1 MAIKLQDLQGEHT
14 LTMDVAGQ
22 ATAGTADEFVIGPVP
37 FRAVVTAVRFTPKA
51 TITGAATNN
60 FSLSLRNRG
69 AAGAGTALVTAA
81 KTFASGTNAPAFI
94 ADALTVTPANAN
106 VNAGDVLTL
115 ERLVNGSGLAMP
127 AGAVTVTLQ
136 AR

>member
-1 MAIKLQDLQGEHT
+1 MAIKLQDIQGDHT
-14 LTMDVAGQ
+14 ITMDVAGQ
-22 ATAGTADEFVIGPVP
+22 GTAGTPDEFVIGPVP
-37 FRAVVTAVRFTPKA
+37 FRAVVTSVRFTPKA

-60 FSLSLRNRG
+60 FSLSCRNRG
-69 AAGAGTALVTAA
+69 VAGTGTALVTAA
-81 KTFASGTNAPAFI
+81 KTYASGVNAPAFI

-106 VNAGDVLTL
+106 VNAGDVLTI